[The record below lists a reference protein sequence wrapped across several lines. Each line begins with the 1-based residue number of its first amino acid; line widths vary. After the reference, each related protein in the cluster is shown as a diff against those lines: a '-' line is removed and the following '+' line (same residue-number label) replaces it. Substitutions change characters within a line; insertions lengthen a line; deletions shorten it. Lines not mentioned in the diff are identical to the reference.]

1 MNEGQANAIADAIAA
16 LNGRQNVSRY
26 VRQTKIDI
34 PDEQG
39 IISMENIGMTDP
51 KGNPAN
57 FRVYPDQN
65 HVEHFKGHIQ
75 DAAASMQEAQQALQ
89 SAGVNPQAPTRGQE
103 AQQVSEEA
111 IELIKDIYA
120 CLMRFKGP
128 HMVAHLQFIQKDPS
142 KKELAK
148 QFGQQM
154 QQLQRGTDELGSQ
167 LAQLEKAKQ
176 QQQQQSQG
184 QNQSPD
190 DIKLQALVAK
200 QAIETDS
207 LKKKEDIKLAA
218 MAQKAQLHNANAME
232 RVATDL
238 ATKRAKA
245 ANDIQIHRAKA
256 AHNMQALQDQH
267 EQELGQQQ
275 QMNAQDMMAQQQA
288 IQGQEAVTQ
297 SNPQIGQENG

>member
-1 MNEGQANAIADAIAA
+1 MPLVSYA
-16 LNGRQNVSRY
+16 GRLHS
-26 VRQTKIDI
+26 
-34 PDEQG
+34 
-39 IISMENIGMTDP
+39 
-51 KGNPAN
+51 
-57 FRVYPDQN
+57 
-65 HVEHFKGHIQ
+65 
-75 DAAASMQEAQQALQ
+75 QQAQ
-89 SAGVNPQAPTRGQE
+89 SSVDDE
-103 AQQVSEEA
+103 AFN
-111 IELIKDIYA
+111 LLRDIYA
-120 CLMRFKGP
+120 TLMRFKGP
-128 HMVAHLQFIQKDPS
+128 HLVAHLGFIERDPT
-142 KKELAK
+142 KKEMAK
-148 QFGQQM
+148 QFAQQM
-154 QQLQRGTDELGSQ
+154 QMLQRGVDELGSQ
-167 LAQLEKAKQ
+167 VAQMAQAKQ
-176 QQQQQSQG
+176 QEGNHGMQDP
-184 QNQSPD
+184 NT
-190 DIKLQALVAK
+190 IKLQALVAK

-297 SNPQIGQENG
+297 SNPQIGNQNG